1 MLLVACILHNAH
13 FHRGPL
19 KGSAT
24 RDDAIHNIIMMGQR
38 ERVSLSVV
46 DARGARA
53 HSVSLSVSRAR
64 LAVLHD

>member
-1 MLLVACILHNAH
+1 MHNAH

-24 RDDAIHNIIMMGQR
+24 RDDAIHNIIMMGQRER